1 MQSQQNTQA
10 KWVRFNQ
17 EIEFK
22 LAPLSDP
29 GYTAALE
36 KERKRLDNVSM
47 TQAQADNVERE
58 VQAKLMGR
66 HLILD
71 WRGSVQN
78 ENGEIAVYSPENA
91 RHLLLSNP
99 AMLSWVVLQSK
110 SLVEVVS

>member
-1 MQSQQNTQA
+1 MQLQQNAQA

-22 LAPLSDP
+22 LAPLSDA
-29 GYTAALE
+29 GYTASLE
-36 KERKRLDNVSM
+36 KERKRLDNVNM
-47 TQAQADNVERE
+47 TKAQADKAELE

-66 HLILD
+66 YLILD

-78 ENGEIAVYSPENA
+78 ENGGIAVYSPENA

-99 AMLSWVVLQSK
+99 AMLSWVVLRSK
-110 SLVEVVS
+110 GLVEMAG